1 MASKTKEWPDEMDQM
16 YESTLILGDKDNN
29 PVDKALVDTVKE
41 LRSLE
46 DLKKQLNE
54 GKCLEISCI
63 LFGQLM

>member
-54 GKCLEISCI
+54 GMYLEISCI
-63 LFGQLM
+63 